1 MRDALWPQH
10 FVECADGVRNA
21 GLQAVVGV
29 HKQGSVVGIR
39 LAVGAEG
46 VELGVKH
53 LHPGVRHRA
62 AGVHAVQLVRDR
74 AGSPGAAADVGSARA
89 ENRAVSALRAAGAE
103 FQHRPAPGGPLD
115 AIGLSGDE
123 ALVVDGQQGE
133 RLDQLRLDGRCADH
147 HQRLLGKYRRALG
160 DGIDIAGEAEVTE
173 IGQKFL
179 AEDAAA
185 PQVGDVLL
193 REVQVL
199 DVVDELLQSRRDGE
213 AAAVRHLPEK
223 YVEIHDAIL
232 VAGLEIPVAHGQL
245 VEIAK
250 HSHVQL
256 FLCFHPSYLNIGL
269 CAPRKVY

>member
-1 MRDALWPQH
+1 MGHSTAGGHAVHLVRK
-10 FVECADGVRNA
+10 CAGRTGYAADIGRAGAHDGGVRT
-21 GLQAVVGV
+21 
-29 HKQGSVVGIR
+29 
-39 LAVGAEG
+39 
-46 VELGVKH
+46 
-53 LHPGVRHRA
+53 
-62 AGVHAVQLVRDR
+62 
-74 AGSPGAAADVGSARA
+74 
-89 ENRAVSALRAAGAE
+89 LRAAGAE

-115 AIGLSGDE
+115 AVGLSGDE
-123 ALVVDGQQGE
+123 ALMVDGQQGE
-133 RLDQLRLDGRCADH
+133 GLDELGFDGRCAHH

-160 DGIDIAGEAEVTE
+160 DGIDIAGETEVTE

-223 YVEIHDAIL
+223 YIEIHDAIL